1 MDNDIT
7 KVHVWELPEKTNEID
22 ESNEY
27 IMIHDGMAL
36 KKTTIKKLYE
46 YLGQDYKIQNIIK
59 YFETLMET
67 ENKNYDLLYSGLENS
82 LDSYSKIIKELEDGF
97 TINRDNIRRLET
109 QTNQR
114 DQDAITLTDS
124 FKSIGNKQTVYS
136 NEVSEFKEEVNN
148 IFTESADISSKRDE
162 FNSSVNDINN
172 IITEVISN
180 NEYITQTIDKI
191 PDNID
196 NNILTYGEALTKKL
210 NDEYDKIVAIID
222 YYHHIHE

>member
-196 NNILTYGEALTKKL
+196 NNILTHGEALTKKL